1 VKEPIMGNFQNLAD
15 VIQQITLT
23 APAGEPAV
31 KPLAIGQDMAA
42 AVVRSA
48 SSDGLHRQPKHEE
61 LLIVLEGEG
70 DFQVGEETRAVRAGD
85 FIFVPRDTVHGTVR
99 TRVEPLSYLSMI
111 SPRIDL
117 QKDVV
122 WHDRPPKF
130 QIV

>member
-1 VKEPIMGNFQNLAD
+1 MGNFQHLAD
-15 VIQQITLT
+15 VLQKITREM
-23 APAGEPAV
+23 PSGGPAV

-48 SSDGLHRQPKHEE
+48 SADGLHRQPNHEE

-70 DFQVGEETRAVRAGD
+70 DFQVGEETRTVRTGD
-85 FIFVPRDTVHGTVR
+85 FIFVPRDTVHGTVA
-99 TRVEPLSYLSMI
+99 TRVAPFTYLAMI

-122 WHDRPPKF
+122 WHDRPPNF
-130 QIV
+130 QLV

>member
-1 VKEPIMGNFQNLAD
+1 MGNFQNIGEILQHIAKAAAAD
-15 VIQQITLT
+15 
-23 APAGEPAV
+23 APAV

-48 SSDGLHRQPKHEE
+48 TADGLHRQPHHEE

-70 DFQVGEETRAVRAGD
+70 DFRVGEETRSVKAGD
-85 FIFVPRDTVHGTVR
+85 FIFVPRDTVHGTVASH
-99 TRVEPLSYLSMI
+99 VEPLTYLSMI
-111 SPRIDL
+111 SPLIDL

-122 WHDRPPKF
+122 WHDQPPKF

>member
-1 VKEPIMGNFQNLAD
+1 MGNFQNLAE
-15 VIQQITLT
+15 ILQQITCS
-23 APAGEPAV
+23 APGNTPAV

-48 SSDGLHRQPKHEE
+48 SADGLHRQPNHEE

-70 DFQVGEETRAVRAGD
+70 DFQVGAETRAIKAGD
-85 FIFVPRDTVHGTVR
+85 FIFVPRDTVHGTVA
-99 TRVEPLSYLSMI
+99 THSEPLTYLSMI

-130 QIV
+130 LIV

>member
-1 VKEPIMGNFQNLAD
+1 MGNFQHLAD
-15 VIQQITLT
+15 VLQQITRA
-23 APAGEPAV
+23 APSGGPAV

-48 SSDGLHRQPKHEE
+48 SADGLHRQPNHEE

-70 DFQVGEETRAVRAGD
+70 DFQVGEETRTVRTGD
-85 FIFVPRDTVHGTVR
+85 FVFVPRDTVHGTVA
-99 TRVEPLSYLSMI
+99 TRVEPLTYLSMI

-122 WHDRPPKF
+122 WHDRPPNF
-130 QIV
+130 QLV

>member
-1 VKEPIMGNFQNLAD
+1 MGNFQNLAD
-15 VIQQITLT
+15 VVRQMSRS
-23 APAGEPAV
+23 APSGEPSV
-31 KPLAIGQDMAA
+31 KPLAIGQDLAA

-70 DFQVGEETRAVRAGD
+70 DFQVGEETRPVKAGD

-99 TRVEPLSYLSMI
+99 ARVEPLTYLSMI

-117 QKDVV
+117 QQDVV

>member
-1 VKEPIMGNFQNLAD
+1 MGNFQNIGEIL
-15 VIQQITLT
+15 QHITRSTT
-23 APAGEPAV
+23 ATAPAV

-48 SSDGLHRQPKHEE
+48 AADGLHRQPRHEE

-70 DFQVGEETRAVRAGD
+70 DFRVGDETRPVKTGD
-85 FIFVPRDTVHGTVR
+85 FIFVPRDTVHGTVA
-99 TRVEPLSYLSMI
+99 TRVEPLTYLSMI
-111 SPRIDL
+111 SPLIDL

-122 WHDRPPKF
+122 WHDPPPKF